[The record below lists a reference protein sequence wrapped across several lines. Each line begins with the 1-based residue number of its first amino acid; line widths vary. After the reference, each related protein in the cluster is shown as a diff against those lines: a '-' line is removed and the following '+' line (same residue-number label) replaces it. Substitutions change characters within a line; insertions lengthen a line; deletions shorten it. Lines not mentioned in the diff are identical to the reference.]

1 MGYGFNC
8 SGEVVKEAEAQKRYL
23 VDMNRLCITDL
34 ESMWQS
40 NINRFKLG
48 SNVKIEIIIDQ
59 SDD

>member
-8 SGEVVKEAEAQKRYL
+8 SGEVAKEAETQKRYL
-23 VDMNRLCITDL
+23 ADMSRLCITDL